1 MDNSKYCC
9 PVMGF
14 LCHESHL
21 NVSLS
26 HMVILV
32 GIEKV
37 FGVWTSVGFCPRLD
51 LGPVL
56 RTKAQWGLLGARLV
70 ARPTGGPSLCG
81 LELWIRVSCEKR
93 VLLVCSPNSGK

>member
-1 MDNSKYCC
+1 MDDSKYGC
-9 PVMGF
+9 PVIGF

-37 FGVWTSVGFCPRLD
+37 FGVWTSVGFCPGLD
-51 LGPVL
+51 LGPIL
-56 RTKAQWGLLGARLV
+56 RTKAQWVCTGQDSLQDPLEVPMWLG
-70 ARPTGGPSLCG
+70 
-81 LELWIRVSCEKR
+81 IMD
-93 VLLVCSPNSGK
+93 